1 MLYDLPIV
9 TMAGDLM
16 RGRHS
21 AAFLSI
27 MDVPETLAATM
38 DDYVSVAVRLARDAA
53 WRSTIEAKMA
63 AKNISSTAIAPRLRR
78 SRTFSTASP
87 ASADRL
93 EQWRGAHS
101 ATGPLVPSF
110 CGDARAQPAH
120 ERAVDIVRSR
130 EEHSIVW
137 SASPRR
143 PQPHHKLNNGGHND
157 ATGSVPPLTAI
168 ADVWTMA

>member
-63 AKNISSTAIAPRLRR
+63 AKKHRLYRDRAPVAALEDFLDRVAREHR
-78 SRTFSTASP
+78 SP
-87 ASADRL
+87 
-93 EQWRGAHS
+93 
-101 ATGPLVPSF
+101 
-110 CGDARAQPAH
+110 
-120 ERAVDIVRSR
+120 
-130 EEHSIVW
+130 
-137 SASPRR
+137 
-143 PQPHHKLNNGGHND
+143 
-157 ATGSVPPLTAI
+157 
-168 ADVWTMA
+168 